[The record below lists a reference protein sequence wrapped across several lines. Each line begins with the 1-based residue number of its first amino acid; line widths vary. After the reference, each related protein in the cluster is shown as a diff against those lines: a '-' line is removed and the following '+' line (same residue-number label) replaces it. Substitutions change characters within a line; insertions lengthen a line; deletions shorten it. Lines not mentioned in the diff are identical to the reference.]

1 MFKRG
6 FKGFQGFRCAGSA
19 PVPAGRGG
27 KKKKGGAGM
36 INIIGVALH
45 GIGFA
50 MLLYSFAIIF
60 FF

>member
-36 INIIGVALH
+36 INLISFALNVA
-45 GIGFA
+45 GIGL
-50 MLLYSFAIIF
+50 MLYAACLIF
-60 FF
+60 F

>member
-1 MFKRG
+1 M
-6 FKGFQGFRCAGSA
+6 FQGFRCAGSA